1 MAAQIGNAYKAYRA
15 TAAVASVA
23 AATVAEMTWNLVTN
37 VKDVTTNLEASEAD
51 ATTRGST
58 FRQYIAGM
66 LDGSVEFEMIADSA
80 DADFTALQAAFFA
93 KTTVPMAFMNGAIAT
108 AANEGFVANFS
119 VINFT
124 RNEPLE
130 ETVTVSVTLRP
141 STFPQWFTVPA

>member
-15 TAAVASVA
+15 TAALASVV
-23 AATVAEMTWNLVTN
+23 AATVDAMTWNLVSN

-80 DADFTALQAAFFA
+80 DADFTALQSAFFA
-93 KTTVPMAFMNGAIAT
+93 KTTVPMAFMNG
-108 AANEGFVANFS
+108 GLQRRS
-119 VINFT
+119 
-124 RNEPLE
+124 E
-130 ETVTVSVTLRP
+130 EHTSELQSR
-141 STFPQWFTVPA
+141 